1 MTQDII
7 VTSYSDLK
15 DYKAR
20 ANHCFVRLRDVYY
33 QQLTLEQKIR
43 IDEFD
48 TNGSIWRK
56 AGLDWLEDTLCK
68 YDSQYKVERTMAL
81 KLASQQSATKQ
92 KQQIEAKAT
101 NKRIE
106 QTGLLPPSEEQIK
119 YAYEYLYR
127 KGMI

>member
-20 ANHCFVRLRDVYY
+20 ANHCFVRLRDAYY
-33 QQLTLEQKIR
+33 QQLTLEQQIR
-43 IDEFD
+43 IDAFD
-48 TNGSIWRK
+48 ANGSLWLK

-81 KLASQQSATKQ
+81 KLASQQSVTKQ

-106 QTGLLPPSEEQIK
+106 QTGLLPPSDEQIN